1 MFRIVAM
8 EKIVNKGMKK
18 IGGILGIKLGM
29 TRIFD
34 EEGNVIPVTAVLAGP
49 CKVIQIKTKE
59 NDGYSSV
66 QLGIGEKKRVNK
78 PLQGH
83 LKKWGVESIP
93 KYIRE
98 IRVDEDLKK
107 EEIGDEIR
115 VEDVFEKGE
124 NVKVSGISKGK
135 GFQGGVK
142 RWGFAGG
149 PKTHGQS
156 DRWRALGSIGAS
168 SFPSR
173 VWKGQKMAGRM
184 GNEKVTI
191 RNLKIMDI
199 MKDENI
205 LLLKGS
211 VPGPKGGLL
220 IIERI

>member
-1 MFRIVAM
+1 M

>member
-1 MFRIVAM
+1 MNKQKAESR
-8 EKIVNKGMKK
+8 EKVKK

-34 EEGNVIPVTAVLAGP
+34 EEGNVVPVTAVLAGP
-49 CKVIQIKTKE
+49 CRVIQIKTKE

-66 QLGIGEKKRVNK
+66 QLGIGEKKKANK
-78 PLQGH
+78 PLSGH
-83 LKKWGVESIP
+83 LKKWGVEKVP
-93 KYIRE
+93 RYIRE
-98 IRVDEDLKK
+98 IKVDEDLKK

-156 DRWRALGSIGAS
+156 DRWRAPGSIGAS

-184 GNEKVTI
+184 GNERVTV
-191 RNLKIMDI
+191 RNLKIVDI
-199 MKDENI
+199 IKEDNVM
-205 LLLKGS
+205 LLKGA

-220 IIERI
+220 IIERV